1 MVIVASYNSS
11 DARSCNS
18 THPLREGVMSS
29 NSNSQVRPKSANPL
43 ISSCNSPA
51 THFELLQELRPLW

>member
-18 THPLREGVMSS
+18 THPLREGVVSS
-29 NSNSQVRPKSANPL
+29 NSNSQVRPKSANPS
-43 ISSCNSPA
+43 ISSLKLTCNS
-51 THFELLQELRPLW
+51 F